1 MKAYSAVE
9 KVDLIRT
16 SLTIDAY
23 GNFQGVSRDPE
34 RRGGR
39 TAPARKKERKLGTID
54 ARCGNVGLEGP
65 STYRF
70 RSSRYTC
77 PTDTMSKSPL
87 APFTF
92 TPPNFPQSII
102 FPFTILW
109 WIFLWNIR
117 FCHFLCLFALLKSF
131 QNVPNLIQ
139 VFKKFSNWANLYFV
153 FKAKTLF

>member
-9 KVDLIRT
+9 KVDLIST
-16 SLTIDAY
+16 CLTIDAY

-39 TAPARKKERKLGTID
+39 WDSRSQKERKLGTID

-77 PTDTMSKSPL
+77 PTDTKSTSLL

-92 TPPNFPQSII
+92 TPPNFSSVDHL
-102 FPFTILW
+102 PFTIL
-109 WIFLWNIR
+109 
-117 FCHFLCLFALLKSF
+117 
-131 QNVPNLIQ
+131 
-139 VFKKFSNWANLYFV
+139 
-153 FKAKTLF
+153 